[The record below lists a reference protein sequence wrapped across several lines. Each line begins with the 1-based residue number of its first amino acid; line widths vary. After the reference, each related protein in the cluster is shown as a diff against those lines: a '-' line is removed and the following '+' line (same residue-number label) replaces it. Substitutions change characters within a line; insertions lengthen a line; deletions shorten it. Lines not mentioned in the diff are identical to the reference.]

1 MSFTNIDEW
10 LDSILLENVPM
21 MSQETK
27 SSYSSLMQN
36 LTNMSI
42 SERLPLKMQKN
53 STTSY
58 IRQQSTCQSSKS
70 KIIVK
75 TTRQPSR
82 LGRFLCHKSKRD
94 DVFQSWL
101 DNLIFPHPVSFN
113 FPDMCLSDRVIPKKI
128 KKVNSIR
135 LYKRIPK
142 NDNYLINNN
151 CRPIS
156 WNELDTM
163 IHRRTRYI
171 DDDIYDGNKKATL
184 IRVLNTHDFNLLN
197 GGSKSV
203 LLPIFLSLMHIGS
216 IS

>member
-42 SERLPLKMQKN
+42 SERFPLKIQKN

-58 IRQQSTCQSSKS
+58 IRHQSTCQRYKS

-82 LGRFLCHKSKRD
+82 LGRFLCHKTKRD
-94 DVFQSWL
+94 DVFHAWL
-101 DNLIFPHPVSFN
+101 DNLIFPHPVSYN
-113 FPDMCLSDRVIPKKI
+113 LQDLCLSDRVTPKKI

-135 LYKRIPK
+135 LYTRKPK

-163 IHRRTRYI
+163 IHKRARHI
-171 DDDIYDGNKKATL
+171 DDNIYDGNKKATL

-197 GGSKSV
+197 DGSKSV
-203 LLPIFLSLMHIGS
+203 LLPIFLSLIHI
-216 IS
+216 